1 MSSFGIPDLDPALEA
16 NLATGMQGVEHLL
29 REHIKGDY
37 PLVEETSRHLVAAG
51 GKRLRPLLTLISSH
65 YGDPTRKEV
74 IPAAV
79 VCELTHLATLYHDDV
94 MDEAPL
100 RRGVESANNRWGN
113 TIAILTGDYLFS
125 KASDLLADL
134 GPEAVRL
141 QARTFERL
149 VIGQIMETQ
158 GPQNGEDPLA
168 HYLRVVGDK
177 TGSLIATRYGNVMG
191 TRGSVI
197 PLFFNQLKN
206 SLDLTVTNLKMS
218 RFLMS
223 VEESVELVLYAL
235 KNAKSG
241 DIFVQKSPA
250 CTIEIL
256 IKALSKIL
264 NKNPKLKVIGM
275 RHGEKEHETLI
286 SSEEMFKTIDLG
298 KYFRIPQDTRDLN
311 YEEYFEKGNKKNIKI
326 ISKDYSSCNTKQLSI
341 LETIK
346 LINKS
351 KVLVNF
357 ID

>member
-16 NLATGMQGVEHLL
+16 DLATSMQGVEHLL

-65 YGDPTRKEV
+65 FGDPTRKEV

-177 TGSLIATRYGNVMG
+177 TGSLIATSARFGALLSGAPRETVETLTKFGEQIGIAFQLADDVIDIASESSQSGKTPGTDLREGVPTLVTLNVMASNKAEDAELKELLSAPIHDEVVVQQVLRALRTHDG
-191 TRGSVI
+191 LQQARQQLGNIAKDARTALG
-197 PLFFNQLKN
+197 PLPLN
-206 SLDLTVTNLKMS
+206 SATS
-218 RFLMS
+218 
-223 VEESVELVLYAL
+223 AL
-235 KNAKSG
+235 FSLCDAVVDRS
-241 DIFVQKSPA
+241 A
-250 CTIEIL
+250 
-256 IKALSKIL
+256 
-264 NKNPKLKVIGM
+264 
-275 RHGEKEHETLI
+275 
-286 SSEEMFKTIDLG
+286 
-298 KYFRIPQDTRDLN
+298 
-311 YEEYFEKGNKKNIKI
+311 
-326 ISKDYSSCNTKQLSI
+326 
-341 LETIK
+341 
-346 LINKS
+346 
-351 KVLVNF
+351 
-357 ID
+357 

>member
-1 MSSFGIPDLDPALEA
+1 MSSFGIPDLDPALA
-16 NLATGMQGVEHLL
+16 ADLSIGMQGVEDLL

-177 TGSLIATRYGNVMG
+177 TGSLIATSARFGAMLSGAPRETVETLTTFGEQIGIAFQLADDVIDIASESNQSGKTPGTDLREGVPTLVTLNVMASTKPEDADLIRLLSAPIHDEVEVQQVLRALRSHTG
-191 TRGSVI
+191 LDQARDQLNQIAKDARTALG
-197 PLFFNQLKN
+197 PLPLN
-206 SLDLTVTNLKMS
+206 SATS
-218 RFLMS
+218 
-223 VEESVELVLYAL
+223 AL
-235 KNAKSG
+235 FSLCQAVVDRS
-241 DIFVQKSPA
+241 A
-250 CTIEIL
+250 
-256 IKALSKIL
+256 
-264 NKNPKLKVIGM
+264 
-275 RHGEKEHETLI
+275 
-286 SSEEMFKTIDLG
+286 
-298 KYFRIPQDTRDLN
+298 
-311 YEEYFEKGNKKNIKI
+311 
-326 ISKDYSSCNTKQLSI
+326 
-341 LETIK
+341 
-346 LINKS
+346 
-351 KVLVNF
+351 
-357 ID
+357 

>member
-1 MSSFGIPDLDPALEA
+1 MSSFGIPDLDPSLEA
-16 NLATGMQGVEHLL
+16 DLALGMKGVEELL
-29 REHIKGDY
+29 REHIKGEY

-65 YGDPTRKEV
+65 FGDSTRKEI

-177 TGSLIATRYGNVMG
+177 TGSLIATSARFGGLLSGAPREITETLTKFGEQIGIAFQLADDVIDIASESNQSGKTPGTDLREGVPTLVTLNVMASG
-191 TRGSVI
+191 KSEDAELQRLLSAPIHDEEIVQQVLRTLRGHDGLNQAREQLGQVAKQARAALG
-197 PLFFNQLKN
+197 PLPL
-206 SLDLTVTNLKMS
+206 
-218 RFLMS
+218 
-223 VEESVELVLYAL
+223 
-235 KNAKSG
+235 
-241 DIFVQKSPA
+241 SPA
-250 CTIEIL
+250 TA
-256 IKALSKIL
+256 ALFSL
-264 NKNPKLKVIGM
+264 CDAVID
-275 RHGEKEHETLI
+275 R
-286 SSEEMFKTIDLG
+286 SA
-298 KYFRIPQDTRDLN
+298 
-311 YEEYFEKGNKKNIKI
+311 
-326 ISKDYSSCNTKQLSI
+326 
-341 LETIK
+341 
-346 LINKS
+346 
-351 KVLVNF
+351 
-357 ID
+357 